1 MFIRLA
7 MIMMLSGCVLRGGIS
22 AHDKQSDTYFRGAPV
37 IGTVSFTEDI
47 PDTNIEVYL
56 QHKSLLWE
64 ARESNGAGGASGGAG
79 LNEIGANI
87 KFDLY

>member
-1 MFIRLA
+1 MKVSLIFIFL
-7 MIMMLSGCVLRGGIS
+7 LSGCVLRGGIS
-22 AHDKQSDTYFRGAPV
+22 AHDKQNDTYFRGAPV
-37 IGTVSFTEDI
+37 IGTVSFTQDI
-47 PDTNIEVYL
+47 PDTNLEVYL

-64 ARESNGAGGASGGAG
+64 ANENNGDGGVSGGSG